1 MFQARRRIAGIA
13 AVLVAMVGVAACSKS
28 DSAPT
33 TNTAAANLTGSPYTY
48 YLIYTSLPN
57 SPFPEMPKGAQLG
70 IDKVNSSGGINGHPL
85 QLKTCPVNLD
95 LNKAAGCARQAV
107 ADKSVIAANVF
118 LGQPEAVLDTFG
130 KGGVPVISEYP
141 ITLTDFSSCQVCF
154 PTSAGTLASVGGE
167 GLLAATHLKAQ
178 RVSLVALDV
187 PSSRGLASLV
197 SQLLQATGQ
206 TTTVTR
212 TVTVPLTAGDLSAQ
226 ATAAGQDVDA
236 ILVLLTQDFLPRFM
250 RTVQQLGI
258 RVPLISVAVDQ
269 KQIAQIGP
277 PAEGSYHV
285 GVYSHDSAGYKGFES
300 AFSARNPED
309 PATDTAYTMW
319 LGPQLIQQATKAQP
333 AVTRQSLLA
342 AMGKLRNVDTDGATP
357 PLDFTKRFTG
367 FGGKLPRLFN
377 NNVVFYQVKNGAV
390 TQLSGFQQ
398 LLPSA

>member
-1 MFQARRRIAGIA
+1 MFQAIRRAAGAAVVFTVIAGA
-13 AVLVAMVGVAACSKS
+13 TACAR
-28 DSAPT
+28 SAPPPAA
-33 TNTAAANLTGSPYTY
+33 NTAAANLSGAPYTY

-70 IDKVNSSGGINGHPL
+70 IDKVNSSGGINGRPL

-95 LNKAAGCARQAV
+95 LNKAAACAREAV

-118 LGQPEAVLDTFG
+118 LGQPEAVLETFG
-130 KGGVPVISEYP
+130 KAGVPIVSEYP
-141 ITLTDFSSCQVCF
+141 ITLAHFSSCQVCF
-154 PTSAGTLASVGGE
+154 PTSAGAFASVAGE
-167 GLLAATHLKAQ
+167 GLLAATQLKAQ
-178 RVSLVALDV
+178 RVSMVVLDV
-187 PSSRGLASLV
+187 PSSRGLGTLV

-206 TTTVTR
+206 STKVVK

-226 ATAAGQDVDA
+226 VTAAGQDVDA
-236 ILVLLTQDFLPRFM
+236 ILVTLTQDFLPRFM

-258 RVPLISVAVDQ
+258 RAPVVSVAVDR

-277 PAEGSYHV
+277 PAEGSYHT
-285 GVYSHDSAGYKGFES
+285 GVYSHDSAGYKAFES

-309 PATDTAYTMW
+309 PATDVAYTMW
-319 LGPQLIQQATKAQP
+319 LGPQLIQQANKGQP

-342 AMGKLRNVDTDGATP
+342 AMGKLRNVDTGGATP

-377 NNVVFYQVKNGAV
+377 NNVVFYQVKNGTV

-398 LLPSA
+398 LIPSA